1 MRRVWCRLPSSGG
14 PHRSELT
21 WTRRL
26 QICCPPSRVQRMWSL
41 GHVSRRGGVG
51 SPNDMV
57 TLSQLLS
64 GSSHSEPSR
73 GIASRKTASG
83 SIRSAHGPVVQRLML
98 NQGAPGWVDLHWQPS
113 QEFDKT
119 PAMVS
124 PGPGPILQPFCA
136 LVGRSSPGGFPPLDA
151 PLRGH
156 GGHAG
161 GHQRGRLVDRPRLR
175 SQDTGL
181 DRPSCRA
188 AALAHLNHRPGPP
201 STAIPRVVPFPTE
214 KIPSRLR
221 KDLRNVA

>member
-1 MRRVWCRLPSSGG
+1 MRRVWCKSPSSGG

-41 GHVSRRGGVG
+41 GHGSTRGGVG
-51 SPNDMV
+51 SPNGMV
-57 TLSQLLS
+57 TPSQLLS
-64 GSSHSEPSR
+64 GSSHSEPS
-73 GIASRKTASG
+73 GGSASRKAACRFDTVGTRLSG
-83 SIRSAHGPVVQRLML
+83 TRLML
-98 NQGAPGWVDLHWQPS
+98 DQGAPGWVQLHRRPDQD
-113 QEFDKT
+113 FDRA
-119 PAMVS
+119 PPMVS
-124 PGPGPILQPFCA
+124 LGPGPILQPFYA
-136 LVGRSSPGGFPPLDA
+136 LVGRSSPGGFPPLDP

-175 SQDTGL
+175 QQDIGP

-188 AALAHLNHRPGPP
+188 AALAHLDHGMGPH
-201 STAIPRVVPFPTE
+201 STAIPRVAPFPTD
-214 KIPSRLR
+214 KISSRLR